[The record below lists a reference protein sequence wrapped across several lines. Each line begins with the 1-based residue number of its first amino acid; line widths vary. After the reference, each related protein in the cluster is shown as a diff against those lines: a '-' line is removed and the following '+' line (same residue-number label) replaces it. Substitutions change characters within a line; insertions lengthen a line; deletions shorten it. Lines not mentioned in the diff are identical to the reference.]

1 MTGIQHKD
9 IQNKDIPNKDSLRTK
24 ADEGAWKSTACMLCS
39 IGCSIEV
46 QVEGQTLK
54 KIRGDK
60 ASGSSEGYICQKAAR
75 LDHYQNHTERLT
87 KPLRKNAEGRFD
99 EVEWDEV
106 IPEIAQKLRAIRD
119 QHGGHAFA
127 YYGGGGQ
134 GNHLGGTYSSSL
146 NAALGTPYVY
156 SALAQE
162 KTGDFWING
171 KLFGRQNC
179 YAAEGMEHA
188 DYTIVL
194 GANPWAAHGVPK
206 TRDVLK
212 DYKKNPNRTMVVI
225 DPRLSETAKM
235 ADIHLAVKPG
245 RDAFLLSAIIAI
257 ILQEGLENTD
267 FIAKHTTGFEQVR
280 QQFLNIP
287 LERYAELSG
296 VGPDQIK
303 EVAIG
308 FAQANTA
315 TVQADLG
322 IQQSLHSTLNSYL
335 EKLLFLIT
343 GNFNKKG
350 GNHLVS
356 QFAPIIGH
364 SKEPEEGGVVTRVT
378 GMKGISK
385 LFPPNVLPQEIST
398 DHPDRIRA
406 LIVDSA
412 NPVMSGA
419 DTRAY
424 KQAFEDLEVSVV
436 IDVALTETARA
447 ADYVLPASSQF
458 EKTECAFFTFGFPTS
473 YFHLRKP
480 VVRPQG
486 DTLPEAEIY
495 RRLVVALGEIPD
507 EFPKLERIAKLDRK
521 FQFGRLFPAALAAT
535 LKVNPE
541 WMPYLPVILYATLGK
556 ALPQDLSSA
565 ATLWGVCQF
574 YAGRFSDQVAATGVE
589 GKGYTL
595 GNNLFNKI
603 LASDKPV
610 PLATFD
616 YQDTWKMMKTKDK
629 KVHLYISEMDDALDQ
644 LKQEAQELAEES
656 NNEAYPFILMAG
668 ERRSYNAN
676 QIFRTPDW
684 RKTDKDGGMRIH
696 PKDLVLLG
704 LDDGQQAICRSET
717 GKVEVSLMSDDSVQR
732 GMVTLPHGYGML
744 YTDASG
750 ELKQN
755 GPAINELTSM
765 NHCDPIAKT
774 PYHKHVNVAI
784 ESV

>member
-1 MTGIQHKD
+1 MSVNQLASDKTTKKD
-9 IQNKDIPNKDSLRTK
+9 QID
-24 ADEGAWKSTACMLCS
+24 WKSTACMLCS

-46 QVEGQTLK
+46 QVEGQNLK

-75 LDHYQNHTERLT
+75 LDHYQNHSERLT
-87 KPLRKNAEGRFD
+87 KPLRKKSDGSFE
-99 EVEWDEV
+99 EVEWDTA
-106 IPEIAQKLRAIRD
+106 IADIAQKMRSIKK

-156 SALAQE
+156 TALAQE
-162 KTGDFWING
+162 KTGDFWVNG
-171 KLFGRQNC
+171 KLFGRQSC
-179 YAAEGMEHA
+179 YAAEGMEHS

-194 GANPWAAHGVPK
+194 GANPWDAHGVPK

-212 DYKKNPNRTMVVI
+212 DYKKNPNRTMVVV

-245 RDAFLLSAIIAI
+245 RDAFLLSAMIAI
-257 ILQEGLENTD
+257 ILQEGLED
-267 FIAKHTTGFEQVR
+267 KAFIAERTNGFEKVKS
-280 QQFLNIP
+280 QFLAVP
-287 LERYAELSG
+287 VEEYAELSG
-296 VGPDQIK
+296 VDLPLIK
-303 EVAIG
+303 DVAIG
-308 FAQANTA
+308 FAKAKTA

-335 EKLLFLIT
+335 EKVLFLIT

-364 SKEPEEGGVVTRVT
+364 SKEPEDGGIVTKVT

-385 LFPPNVLPQEIST
+385 LFPPNVLPQEINT
-398 DHPDRIRA
+398 DHPDRIRS
-406 LIVDSA
+406 LVVDSA

-419 DTRAY
+419 DTQAY
-424 KQAFEDLEVSVV
+424 KKAFENLELSVV
-436 IDVALTETARA
+436 LDVALTETARA
-447 ADYVLPASSQF
+447 ADYVLPAPSQF

-480 VVRPQG
+480 IVAPKG

-507 EFPKLERIAKLDRK
+507 RFPKLERIAKLDRK

-535 LKVNPE
+535 LKANPK
-541 WMPYLPVILYATLGK
+541 WMPYVPLILYSTLGK
-556 ALPQDLSSA
+556 ALPENMSSA

-574 YAGRFSDQVAATGVE
+574 YAARFSKQVAATGVD
-589 GKGYTL
+589 GKGYSL

-603 LASDKPV
+603 MESDKPV
-610 PLATFD
+610 PLGTFD
-616 YQDTWKMMKTKDK
+616 YADTWKMIKTKDK
-629 KVHLYISEMDDALDQ
+629 KVHLHIAEMDEALNE
-644 LKQEAQELAEES
+644 LSREAKTLNAEES
-656 NNEAYPFILMAG
+656 GNEFPFILMAG

-684 RKTDKDGGMRIH
+684 RKTDKDGAMRIH
-696 PKDLVLLG
+696 PDDLESLSLE
-704 LDDGQQAICRSET
+704 DGGRALCRSTT
-717 GKVEVSLMSDDSVQR
+717 GQIEVVLMSDDSVQL

-744 YTDASG
+744 YTDKSG
-750 ELKQN
+750 ALKQN
-755 GPAINELTSM
+755 GPAINELTSV

-774 PYHKHVNVAI
+774 PYHKHVAVAV
-784 ESV
+784 EALA